1 MKLIRCG
8 WHLFLVSI
16 LFTMALAGSGC
27 SSRVNA
33 PQNSKVP
40 HGALSVYTSQPD
52 SDIAKLT
59 EAFRR
64 VYPDIQVNVFRS
76 GTEEVI
82 ARINTEVK
90 AGKLGA
96 DVILLADA
104 PTFEALKEKSLLLP
118 YRSPQAQQIAAELLD
133 ADGQYAPTKMIP
145 TGIAV
150 NTNKVKDLSKVDWAT
165 LIDPANKGQVVMP
178 SPLYSG
184 AAAYN
189 TGIFRNQPDLGWGYF
204 ETLKTNAVTVVKGNG
219 DVLKRVASG
228 ETAYG
233 IIVDYMAFR
242 AKQQGS
248 SVDFVYPRSGVT
260 VITEPVAIAKTTENP
275 DAAKAFV
282 DFVLSPE
289 GQKLAVSLGYLPVR
303 SDVAGPQGRPAAK
316 DMKLLTT
323 PTKKLA
329 GQREQ
334 DKKDFSSLFGG

>member
-1 MKLIRCG
+1 MKYRGLPLALFSLLLAL
-8 WHLFLVSI
+8 LFLG
-16 LFTMALAGSGC
+16 TGC
-27 SSRVNA
+27 SSQA
-33 PQNSKVP
+33 PAAQSGKGP
-40 HGALSVYTSQPD
+40 QGTLSVYTSQPD
-52 SDIAKLT
+52 ADIAKLAAT
-59 EAFRR
+59 FRQLHPR
-64 VYPDIQVNVFRS
+64 VEVNVFRS

-118 YRSPQAQQIAAELLD
+118 YKSPQAQQIAPALLD

-150 NTNKVKDLSKVDWAT
+150 NTNKVKDLSTIDWTT
-165 LIDPANKGQVVMP
+165 LTDPANKGQVVMP

-189 TGIFRNQPDLGWGYF
+189 TGIFRNQAGLGWSFF
-204 ETLKTNAVTVVKGNG
+204 EKLKGNAVTVVKGNG
-219 DVLKRVASG
+219 DVLKRVANG
-228 ETAYG
+228 EAAYG

-248 SVDFVYPRSGVT
+248 PVDFVYPPSGVT
-260 VITEPVAIAKTTENP
+260 VITEPVAIAKATANP
-275 DAAKAFV
+275 EAAKAFV
-282 DFVLSPE
+282 DFILSPE
-289 GQKLAVSLGYLPVR
+289 GQQLAVSLGYLPVR
-303 SDVAGPQGRPAAK
+303 PDVAGPQGRVDVKNLKLFAAPAK
-316 DMKLLTT
+316 Q
-323 PTKKLA
+323 LA
-329 GQREQ
+329 EQREQ